1 MKRLLGPILVLFC
14 ISNALF
20 AQDDLLNLI
29 DDKKEKQPVN
39 ATFKGTR
46 LILGHSTKM
55 QAKKTLEFIVS
66 HRFGRVNQGAH
77 DLFGLDDSSV
87 RIALEYAPFDNLNIG
102 VGRNSFDKTFDFF
115 AKYQIV
121 QQSTGPGSFPLSLVL
136 LNSFTIKASP
146 KAEDDPNIEF
156 SDRLANV
163 SQLLISRKISS
174 ALSLQLM
181 PSYVYKS
188 SQTPNAAGIPGDTEL
203 FALGMGG
210 RFKITPGVSFNTE
223 YYYRIDPVEGTGRTN
238 AFSVGFDIETGGH
251 IFQLHL
257 TNSVF
262 GFERGII
269 SETFDDFFD
278 GDIHFGFNISRV
290 FQLGGKKKGW

>member
-1 MKRLLGPILVLFC
+1 MKRLIGSILLLFF
-14 ISNALF
+14 ISNTIY
-20 AQDDLLNLI
+20 AQDDLLELI
-29 DDKKEKQPVN
+29 DDESEKQPVN

-55 QAKKTLEFIVS
+55 QAKNTLEFIVS

-87 RIALEYAPFDNLNIG
+87 RIALEYAPLDDLNIG

-115 AKYQIV
+115 AKYRIV
-121 QQSTGPGSFPLSLVL
+121 QQSTGPGSFPLSLVV
-136 LNSFTIKASP
+136 LNSFTIRASP
-146 KAEDDPNIEF
+146 KAEDDPNIAF

-163 SQLLISRKISS
+163 SQLLIARKISR

-181 PSYVYKS
+181 PSYVYKNS
-188 SQTPNAAGIPGDTEL
+188 PTPNATGTVGDTNL
-203 FALGMGG
+203 FAMGIGG
-210 RFKITPGVSFNTE
+210 RLKITPGVSFNTE
-223 YYYRIDPVEGTGRTN
+223 YYYRVDPIEGTGRTN

-251 IFQLHL
+251 VFQLHL

-290 FQLGGKKKGW
+290 FQLGGNKKE

>member
-1 MKRLLGPILVLFC
+1 MKRLLGSFLILF
-14 ISNALF
+14 LF
-20 AQDDLLNLI
+20 ANTLYAQEDLLELI
-29 DDKKEKQPVN
+29 DEEKEKQPVN

-55 QAKKTLEFIVS
+55 QAKNTLEFIVS

-87 RIALEYAPFDNLNIG
+87 RIALEYAPFDDLNVG
-102 VGRNSFDKTFDFF
+102 FGRNSFDKTFDFF
-115 AKYQIV
+115 AKYQIM
-121 QQSTGPGSFPLSLVL
+121 QQSTGPGSFPLSVVA

-146 KAEDDPNIEF
+146 REEDSPGIEF

-163 SQLLISRKISS
+163 AQLLISRKVSKT
-174 ALSLQLM
+174 LSLQLM

-188 SQTPNAAGIPGDTEL
+188 TPTPNSFGTVGDTEL
-203 FALGMGG
+203 FALGVGG

-223 YYYRIDPVEGTGRTN
+223 YYYRIDPIEGTGRTN

-251 IFQLHL
+251 VFQLHL

-290 FQLGGKKKGW
+290 FQLGGKKK